1 MSSPHA
7 TGFMVLHSNQLEGLR
22 ELAVQF
28 IRNHPLPVLAPEV
41 LLVQSNGMKHW
52 LELALAKDLGICAAT
67 QVELPSAKLWQI
79 YRAVL
84 GPDSVPAHMPLD
96 KSPLVWRIMRLLP
109 HLLAQPSFAPLKNY
123 LGQAEDEASPMNR
136 RAYQLAAQLADVL
149 DGYQNYRADW
159 LEDWAQARDQ
169 LRTQAGTNA
178 SAFTTPLP
186 TAQSWQPALWR
197 DLLQDLA
204 TDEAVQLALSDVN
217 NANNSAFRSRA
228 EVHEAFMAKMASLHE
243 LNEGKGQRP
252 AGVPHRI
259 MVFGV
264 TSLPMQTVQALAALG
279 RVCQVLMLVQNPC
292 QHYWGH
298 VVESRVPLAR
308 LSKQRQ
314 AHKAGLPVPQD
325 DGSLSEADQ
334 YTLHTDT
341 HPLLAAWGK
350 HGRDYLHLLDGFDDV
365 DQYKGQFNRVDVFVD
380 PAHTAADAGREP
392 NMLEHLQSA
401 LLNLEPLPN
410 TPAPVQAND
419 TSIDMVQTH
428 SAQRE
433 VEVLHDRLLAW
444 LDADP
449 TLKPADIM
457 VMVPDMANFA
467 PHIHAVFGRFAHSAQ
482 YHAQHHDPRH
492 LPYTVADTTPRTE
505 PLVQALDTLLQ
516 LPQLRVT
523 RVEWQ
528 SLFEVAAVRERFG
541 LEEHDVA
548 QLDTWLADAGVRW
561 GLDAQH
567 RKPWGIAPDMPDAN
581 QNSWLFGIERL
592 LLGYAMGSSIT
603 TGAMDS
609 AVKPN
614 ASALASAGA
623 HSLATPWLDTLPQAG
638 VGGLDARVVD
648 GLLQWLRHT
657 QIALLKLRQE
667 HTPTEWVAV
676 LQQLVALF
684 FKPSDEADERL
695 IERVMAPLETWLA
708 ECQLARLD
716 TPLPLVVVREHWMAQ
731 LQQPAMQRRFF
742 GGGVQFATLMPMR
755 SIPFKCVCLL
765 GMNDGD
771 YPRSQTPRDF
781 DLMSDAAHASA
792 AQSHWRAGD
801 RSRRED
807 DRYLFLEALLS
818 ARDKLYISWQGR
830 RTTDHEVKPPSVL
843 VAQLMDYLNAV
854 WTQRNDKGEPTPAC
868 VAPLQPLQAFSPKY
882 FTQGSGFATYA
893 DDWQRALSCT
903 ATASAS
909 RTALSDSTAESSSA
923 KAPTELTLQDLQRLL
938 RQPVEVFLAERLR
951 LRLDQPEEAAEEE
964 EPFSLDGLEK
974 YKLNQSIA
982 LADDAQHALAQLRL
996 SGQLALAGFGEA
1008 QQSALLRDRDTLRK
1022 QLDALLPQWPHTLP
1036 VQSAHWQLGS
1046 TRLSAEWANGQTLW
1060 RSNTAVDGTGTNTGT
1075 DTKWLQVTLRPGAV
1089 TEGKKENQVPRIDTL
1104 SQLWLHHLAAC
1115 ASGTPTTSVQIG
1127 FDAAIELKPIT
1138 ADAALAHLQNLCD
1151 VYLEAWAQPLPV
1163 AAKTACA
1170 LVMGLYGGSK
1180 DAMGK
1185 AQTAFNGAHQKRG
1198 EYQDSQA
1205 LQRVFTSFEEIEAS
1219 LNHWATRLYE
1229 PMFKAAKVIHLSAD
1243 HAEDADA

>member
-1 MSSPHA
+1 
-7 TGFMVLHSNQLEGLR
+7 
-22 ELAVQF
+22 
-28 IRNHPLPVLAPEV
+28 
-41 LLVQSNGMKHW
+41 MKHW

-84 GPDSVPAHMPLD
+84 GPSQVPAHMPLD

-109 HLLAQPSFAPLKNY
+109 VLLAKPSFAPLNNY
-123 LGQAEDEASPMNR
+123 LAQAEGDTSPMNR

-159 LEDWAQARDQ
+159 LEDWANSKDQ
-169 LRTQAGTNA
+169 LRTQAGMA
-178 SAFTTPLP
+178 TPLP
-186 TAQSWQPALWR
+186 SAQSWQPELWR
-197 DLLQDLA
+197 DLLADLA
-204 TDEAVQLALSDVN
+204 ADAEVKAALPTDALHSYN
-217 NANNSAFRSRA
+217 SRA
-228 EVHEAFMAKMASLHE
+228 KVHEAFMAKMAAMPE
-243 LNEGKGQRP
+243 GQRP

-298 VVESRVPLAR
+298 VVESRVPLIKLAK
-308 LSKQRQ
+308 LSPQRQ

-365 DQYKGQFNRVDVFVD
+365 DHYKSQFNRVDVFVD
-380 PAHTAADAGREP
+380 PALTAANEGREP
-392 NMLEHLQSA
+392 TMLEHLQSA
-401 LLNLEPLPN
+401 LLNLEPLPH
-410 TPAPVQAND
+410 TPQELPAHD
-419 TSIDMVQTH
+419 TSVGFVQTH

-467 PHIHAVFGRFAHSAQ
+467 PHIHAVFGRFASQ
-482 YHAQHHDPRH
+482 DPRH

-528 SLFEVAAVRERFG
+528 SLFEVAAVRKRFG
-541 LEEHDVA
+541 LDEHDVA
-548 QLDTWLADAGVRW
+548 QLDSWLADAGVRW
-561 GLDAQH
+561 GLDAPH
-567 RKPWGIAPDMPDAN
+567 RKPWGIAPDMADAN

-592 LLGYAMGSSIT
+592 LLGYA
-603 TGAMDS
+603 TGASVD
-609 AVKPN
+609 
-614 ASALASAGA
+614 
-623 HSLATPWLDTLPQAG
+623 LATPWADTLPQAG
-638 VGGLDARVVD
+638 VGGLDAHVVD

-657 QIALLKLRQE
+657 QIALLKLRQD

-684 FKPSDEADERL
+684 FKPNDEADERL
-695 IERVMAPLETWLA
+695 IERVLAPLETWLA

-716 TPLPLVVVREHWMAQ
+716 APLPLVVVREHWMAQ

-781 DLMSDAAHASA
+781 DLMSDAAHAGST
-792 AQSHWRAGD
+792 QSHWRAGD

-818 ARDKLYISWQGR
+818 ARDKLYLSWQGR

-854 WTQRNDKGEPTPAC
+854 WTQRNDKGEFMPAC
-868 VAPLQPLQAFSPKY
+868 NAPLQPLQAFSPKY
-882 FTQGSGFATYA
+882 FTQDSTFQTYA
-893 DDWQRALSCT
+893 DDWQRALLST
-903 ATASAS
+903 SVPTAATAPSE
-909 RTALSDSTAESSSA
+909 T
-923 KAPTELTLQDLQRLL
+923 APTELTLQHLQRLL
-938 RQPVEVFLAERLR
+938 RQPVDVFLVDRLR

-964 EPFSLDGLEK
+964 EPFSLDGLDK
-974 YKLNQSIA
+974 YKLNQRIA
-982 LADDAQHALAQLRL
+982 QAEDAQQAIDQLRL

-1008 QQSALLRDRDTLRK
+1008 QQHLFENDRAKLRE
-1022 QLDALLPQWPHTLP
+1022 QLDVLLPKWPGALS
-1036 VQSAHWQLGS
+1036 VQSAHWQLGH
-1046 TRLSAEWANGQTLW
+1046 THLSAQWANGQTLW
-1060 RSNTAVDGTGTNTGT
+1060 HTNGIAHGTGQQ
-1075 DTKWLQVTLRPGAV
+1075 WLQVALRPGAV
-1089 TEGKKENQVPRIDTL
+1089 TEGKKETQVARIDTL

-1127 FDAAIELKPIT
+1127 FDAAIELKPIQ
-1138 ADAALAHLQNLCD
+1138 AEQAQEHLHDLCD
-1151 VYLEAWAQPLPV
+1151 AYLEAWGKPLPV

-1170 LVMGLYGGSK
+1170 FVMGEYGGSK
-1180 DAMGK
+1180 DPMGK
-1185 AQTAFNGAHQKRG
+1185 AQAAFEGGFGKSS
-1198 EYQDSQA
+1198 EYMDSPA
-1205 LQRVFTSFEEIEAS
+1205 LQRVFTSFEDVEAG

-1229 PMFKAAKVIHLSAD
+1229 PMFKAAKVIHLNANW
-1243 HAEDADA
+1243 AEEADA

>member
-1 MSSPHA
+1 MSRPHA

-67 QVELPSAKLWQI
+67 QIELPSAKLWQI

-84 GPDSVPAHMPLD
+84 GPSHVPAHMPLD

-109 HLLAQPSFAPLKNY
+109 QLLVQPSFAPLKNY
-123 LGQAEDEASPMNR
+123 LGQADSDTSPMNR

-159 LEDWAQARDQ
+159 LEDWAQNRDQ

-178 SAFTTPLP
+178 AAFTTPLP
-186 TAQSWQPALWR
+186 AAQNWQPALWR
-197 DLLQDLA
+197 NLLDDLA
-204 TDEAVQLALSDVN
+204 ADAEVQAALQKDAQQTFS
-217 NANNSAFRSRA
+217 SRA
-228 EVHEAFMAKMASLHE
+228 KVHEAFMAKMATLPE
-243 LNEGKGQRP
+243 GQRP

-259 MVFGV
+259 LVFGV

-298 VVESRVPLAR
+298 VVESRVPLAK
-308 LSKQRQ
+308 LAKQRQ

-325 DGSLSEADQ
+325 DGSLTEADQ

-365 DQYKGQFNRVDVFVD
+365 DQYKGRFNRVDVFVD
-380 PAHTAADAGREP
+380 PAQSAIDEGRAP
-392 NMLEHLQSA
+392 HILEHLQSA
-401 LLNLEPLPN
+401 LLNLEPLPQ
-410 TPAPVQAND
+410 TPAPVPAND
-419 TSIDMVQTH
+419 TSIAFVQTH

-467 PHIHAVFGRFAHSAQ
+467 PHIHAVFGRFAHSDA
-482 YHAQHHDPRH
+482 RH

-528 SLFEVAAVRERFG
+528 SLFDVAAVRQRFG

-561 GLDAQH
+561 GLDAAH
-567 RKPWGIAPDMPDAN
+567 RKPWGIAPDMADAN

-592 LLGYAMGSSIT
+592 LLGYA
-603 TGAMDS
+603 TGATD
-609 AVKPN
+609 A
-614 ASALASAGA
+614 
-623 HSLATPWLDTLPQAG
+623 LATPWANTLPQAG

-657 QIALLKLRQE
+657 HIALIKLRQD

-781 DLMSDAAHASA
+781 DLMSDAAHAGSTSRDA
-792 AQSHWRAGD
+792 HYAHSTHVHWRAGD

-818 ARDKLYISWQGR
+818 AREKLYISWQGR

-854 WTQRNDKGEPTPAC
+854 WTRSNDQGEPTPAC

-893 DDWQRALSCT
+893 DDWQSALSSS
-903 ATASAS
+903 AAASAS
-909 RTALSDSTAESSSA
+909 RSALADSTSETSSA
-923 KAPTELTLQDLQRLL
+923 QAPTELTLQDLQRLL
-938 RQPVEVFLAERLR
+938 RQPVEVFLTERLR
-951 LRLDQPEEAAEEE
+951 LRLDHPEEAAVEE

-1008 QQSALLRDRDTLRK
+1008 QQNALLRDRDTLRE
-1022 QLDALLPQWPHTLP
+1022 QLDALLPQWPHTLR
-1036 VQSAHWQLGS
+1036 VQSARWQLDR
-1046 TRLSAEWANGQTLW
+1046 THLSAEWANGQTLW
-1060 RSNTAVDGTGTNTGT
+1060 RSNTTTSSAGTNK
-1075 DTKWLQVTLRPGAV
+1075 DTQWLQVSLRPGAV
-1089 TEGKKENQVPRIDTL
+1089 TEGKKENQVARIDTL
-1104 SQLWLHHLAAC
+1104 SSLWLHHLAAC

-1127 FDAAIELKPIT
+1127 FDAAVEFQPIAAET
-1138 ADAALAHLQNLCD
+1138 AQAHLQHLCD
-1151 VYLEAWAQPLPV
+1151 AYLQAWAQPLPV

-1170 LVMGLYGGSK
+1170 YIMGLATEHK
-1180 DAMGK
+1180 DPMGK
-1185 AQTAFNGAHQKRG
+1185 AQMAFNGAYQKHG
-1198 EYQDSQA
+1198 EYLDSSA
-1205 LQRVFTSFEEIEAS
+1205 LQRVFNSFEDIQPS
-1219 LNHWATRLYE
+1219 LADWADRLYV
-1229 PMFKAAKVIHLSAD
+1229 PMHKAAKVIHLSATG
-1243 HAEDADA
+1243 AESSDSAEEAGT

>member
-84 GPDSVPAHMPLD
+84 GPSNVPAHMPLD

-109 HLLAQPSFAPLKNY
+109 SLLAKPSFAPLKNY
-123 LGQAEDEASPMNR
+123 LGQAEADASPMNR

-159 LEDWAQARDQ
+159 LEDWANHKDT
-169 LRTQAGTNA
+169 LRTQAGMA
-178 SAFTTPLP
+178 TPLP
-186 TAQSWQPALWR
+186 AAQSWQPELWR
-197 DLLQDLA
+197 DLLDDLA
-204 TDEAVQLALSDVN
+204 ADAEVKAALNTDTQHSY
-217 NANNSAFRSRA
+217 SSRA
-228 EVHEAFMAKMASLHE
+228 KVHEAFMAKMATLHE

-298 VVESRVPLAR
+298 VVESRVPLAK

-380 PAHTAADAGREP
+380 PADTADYEGREP
-392 NMLEHLQSA
+392 TMLEHLQSS
-401 LLNLEPLPN
+401 LLNLAPLPDHLTN
-410 TPAPVQAND
+410 VPADD
-419 TSIDMVQTH
+419 TSVRFVQTH

-467 PHIHAVFGRFAHSAQ
+467 PHIHAVFGRFAHNAQ
-482 YHAQHHDPRH
+482 AHDPRH

-561 GLDAQH
+561 GLDAPH
-567 RKPWGIAPDMPDAN
+567 RKPWGIAPDMADAN

-592 LLGYAMGSSIT
+592 LLGYA
-603 TGAMDS
+603 TGASDD
-609 AVKPN
+609 
-614 ASALASAGA
+614 LAS
-623 HSLATPWLDTLPQAG
+623 PWADTLPQAG

-657 QIALLKLRQE
+657 QIALIKLRQE

-716 TPLPLVVVREHWMAQ
+716 SPLPLVVVREHWMAQ

-781 DLMSDAAHASA
+781 DLMSDAAHAGSTPHYA
-792 AQSHWRAGD
+792 NVHWRAGD

-830 RTTDHEVKPPSVL
+830 RTTDHEIKPPSVL

-854 WTQRNDKGEPTPAC
+854 WTRGKDADNGQDIPAFDIHNQ
-868 VAPLQPLQAFSPKY
+868 LQPLQAFSPKY
-882 FTQGSGFATYA
+882 FTQGTGFETYA
-893 DDWQRALSCT
+893 ADWQHARPAAQT
-903 ATASAS
+903 AQASSVNTSTAS
-909 RTALSDSTAESSSA
+909 DVSSA
-923 KAPTELTLQDLQRLL
+923 ITANTLANHAAPSELTLQHLQRLL
-938 RQPVEVFLAERLR
+938 KQPVEVFLVDRLR
-951 LRLDQPEEAAEEE
+951 VRLDKPEEAAEQE

-982 LADDAQHALAQLRL
+982 QADDAEQAIAQLRL

-1008 QQSALLRDRDTLRK
+1008 QQRLLLKDRSTLRD
-1022 QLDALLPQWPHTLP
+1022 QLDVLLPKWPHVLG
-1036 VQSAHWQLGS
+1036 VQSAHWHLGQ
-1046 TRLSAEWANGQTLW
+1046 TRLNAEWANGQTLW
-1060 RSNTAVDGTGTNTGT
+1060 RSNTDMPTASTQ
-1075 DTKWLQVTLRPGAV
+1075 WLQVALRPGAV
-1089 TEGKKENQVPRIDTL
+1089 TEGKKENQQARLDAL
-1104 SQLWLHHLAAC
+1104 GHLWLHHLAAC
-1115 ASGTPTTSVQIG
+1115 ASGVLTTSVQIG
-1127 FDAAIELKPIT
+1127 FDAAVELKPIAT
-1138 ADAALAHLQNLCD
+1138 DAAQALLQDLCNA
-1151 VYLEAWAQPLPV
+1151 YQEAWAQPLPI

-1170 LVMGLYGGSK
+1170 YWMALKGDGK
-1180 DAMGK
+1180 DPLGK
-1185 AQTAFNGAHQKRG
+1185 AQTTFNGAHQKRG
-1198 EYQDSQA
+1198 EYQDSPA
-1205 LQRVFTSFEEIEAS
+1205 LQRMFNCFDDVADA
-1219 LNHWATRLYE
+1219 LPAWAERLYA
-1229 PMFKAAKVIHLSAD
+1229 PMHSTAKVIHLSEDGDTQGA
-1243 HAEDADA
+1243 HA

>member
-1 MSSPHA
+1 MSSPYA

-28 IRNHPLPVLAPEV
+28 IRNHLLPVLAPEV

-84 GPDSVPAHMPLD
+84 GPSNVPAHMPLD

-109 HLLAQPSFAPLKNY
+109 VLLAKPSFAPLKNY
-123 LGQAEDEASPMNR
+123 LGQAEADASPMNR

-159 LEDWAQARDQ
+159 LEDWANGKDQ
-169 LRTQAGTNA
+169 LRTQAGMA
-178 SAFTTPLP
+178 TPLP
-186 TAQSWQPALWR
+186 AAQSWQPELWR
-197 DLLQDLA
+197 DLLDDLA
-204 TDEAVQLALSDVN
+204 ADAEVKAELQHSY
-217 NANNSAFRSRA
+217 SSRA
-228 EVHEAFMAKMASLHE
+228 KVHEAFMAKMANIPE
-243 LNEGKGQRP
+243 GQRP

-298 VVESRVPLAR
+298 VVESRVPLAK
-308 LSKQRQ
+308 LAKQRQ

-380 PAHTAADAGREP
+380 PAESATDEGREP
-392 NMLEHLQSA
+392 TMLEHLQSS
-401 LLNLEPLPN
+401 LLKLAPLPDYL
-410 TPAPVQAND
+410 TDVPADD
-419 TSIDMVQTH
+419 TSIAFVQTH

-467 PHIHAVFGRFAHSAQ
+467 PHIHAVFGRFASNDA
-482 YHAQHHDPRH
+482 RH

-528 SLFEVAAVRERFG
+528 SLFEVAAVREHFG

-561 GLDAQH
+561 GLDAPH
-567 RKPWGIAPDMPDAN
+567 RKPWGIAPDMADAS
-581 QNSWLFGIERL
+581 QNSWLFGVERL
-592 LLGYAMGSSIT
+592 LLGYA
-603 TGAMDS
+603 TGAVDE
-609 AVKPN
+609 
-614 ASALASAGA
+614 
-623 HSLATPWLDTLPQAG
+623 LATPWADTLPQAG

-657 QIALLKLRQE
+657 QIALIKLRQD

-695 IERVMAPLETWLA
+695 MERVMAPLETWLA

-781 DLMSDAAHASA
+781 DLMSDAAHAGST
-792 AQSHWRAGD
+792 QSHWRAGD

-854 WTQRNDKGEPTPAC
+854 WTRDGCLAC
-868 VAPLQPLQAFSPKY
+868 VAPLQPLQAFSQAY
-882 FTQGSGFATYA
+882 FRQGTGVQTYA
-893 DDWQRALSCT
+893 ADWQQAQSNSVT
-903 ATASAS
+903 QPP
-909 RTALSDSTAESSSA
+909 RTKNEAADQ
-923 KAPTELTLQDLQRLL
+923 APTELTLKQLNRLL
-938 RQPVEVFLAERLR
+938 KQPVDVFVRDHLR
-951 LRLDQPEEAAEEE
+951 LHLDTPEEASEQE
-964 EPFSLDGLEK
+964 EPFALDHLSSYTLTQRIVQAPDPE
-974 YKLNQSIA
+974 
-982 LADDAQHALAQLRL
+982 HALQVLRL
-996 SGQLALAGFGEA
+996 SGELALAGFGQA
-1008 QQSALLRDRDTLRK
+1008 QQDMLLQQRDE
-1022 QLDALLPQWPHTLP
+1022 LLERFEDIANDWPIDLP
-1036 VQSAHWQLGS
+1036 VQSTSFALGKH
-1046 TRLSAEWANGQTLW
+1046 TLSAEWANGQHVW
-1060 RSNTAVDGTGTNTGT
+1060 K
-1075 DTKWLQVTLRPGAV
+1075 TKPDQSAWLQVEMRPGSML
-1089 TEGKKENQVPRIDTL
+1089 EGKEKAKHPRVQTL
-1104 SQLWLHHLAAC
+1104 TTLWVNHLVAC

-1127 FDAAIELKPIT
+1127 LNGAVQLDALSPS
-1138 ADAALAHLQNLCD
+1138 DALAELHNL
-1151 VYLEAWAQPLPV
+1151 VALYQEAWTKPLPV
-1163 AAKTACA
+1163 ARKTACA
-1170 LVMGLYGGSK
+1170 F
-1180 DAMGK
+1180 AMALHTSHEEDPAK
-1185 AQTAFNGAHQKRG
+1185 LATAMQAAQHVFDGNRNLTG
-1198 EYQDSQA
+1198 EYDSSTT
-1205 LQRVFTSFEEIEAS
+1205 LQRVFNGFADLQDALPDMAE
-1219 LNHWATRLYE
+1219 RLYGT
-1229 PMFKAAKVIHLSAD
+1229 MVKSARLLS
-1243 HAEDADA
+1243 HAQTTDAHVEADA

>member
-84 GPDSVPAHMPLD
+84 GPSNVPAHMPLD

-109 HLLAQPSFAPLKNY
+109 SLLAKPSFAPLKNY
-123 LGQAEDEASPMNR
+123 LGQAEADASPMNR

-159 LEDWAQARDQ
+159 LEDWANHKDT

-186 TAQSWQPALWR
+186 AAQSWQPELWR
-197 DLLQDLA
+197 DLLDDLA
-204 TDEAVQLALSDVN
+204 ADAEVKAELQHSY
-217 NANNSAFRSRA
+217 SSRA
-228 EVHEAFMAKMASLHE
+228 KVHEAFMAKMATIPE
-243 LNEGKGQRP
+243 GQRP

-298 VVESRVPLAR
+298 VVESRVPLAK

-314 AHKAGLPVPQD
+314 AHKVGLPVPQD

-380 PAHTAADAGREP
+380 PADTAADEGREP
-392 NMLEHLQSA
+392 TMLEHLQSS
-401 LLNLEPLPN
+401 LLNLAPLPDHLTN
-410 TPAPVQAND
+410 VPADD
-419 TSIDMVQTH
+419 TSVRFVQTH

-467 PHIHAVFGRFAHSAQ
+467 PHIHAVFGRFASN
-482 YHAQHHDPRH
+482 DPRH

-561 GLDAQH
+561 GLDAPH
-567 RKPWGIAPDMPDAN
+567 RKPWGIAPDMADAN

-592 LLGYAMGSSIT
+592 LLGYA
-603 TGAMDS
+603 TGASDD
-609 AVKPN
+609 
-614 ASALASAGA
+614 
-623 HSLATPWLDTLPQAG
+623 LATPWADTLPQAG

-657 QIALLKLRQE
+657 HIALIKLRQE

-716 TPLPLVVVREHWMAQ
+716 SPLPLVVVREHWMAQ

-781 DLMSDAAHASA
+781 DLMSDAAHAGST
-792 AQSHWRAGD
+792 QSHWRAGD

-830 RTTDHEVKPPSVL
+830 RTTDHEIKPPSVL

-854 WTQRNDKGEPTPAC
+854 WTHEGGLAC
-868 VAPLQPLQAFSPKY
+868 DAPLQPLQAFSPKY
-882 FTQGSGFATYA
+882 FTQDSTFQTYA
-893 DDWQRALSCT
+893 DDWQRAL
-903 ATASAS
+903 
-909 RTALSDSTAESSSA
+909 LSSSA
-923 KAPTELTLQDLQRLL
+923 TSAPTASNQATPSETTPTELTLQHLQRLL
-938 RQPVEVFLAERLR
+938 RQPVEVFLVDRLR

-974 YKLNQSIA
+974 YKLNQRIA
-982 LADDAQHALAQLRL
+982 QAEDAQQAIDQLRL
-996 SGQLALAGFGEA
+996 SGQLAMAGFGEA
-1008 QQSALLRDRDTLRK
+1008 QQHLFENDREKLRE
-1022 QLDALLPQWPHTLP
+1022 QLDVLLPKWPNQLS
-1036 VQSAHWQLGS
+1036 VQSAHWQLGH
-1046 TRLSAEWANGQTLW
+1046 THLSAEWANGQTMW
-1060 RSNTAVDGTGTNTGT
+1060 HTNGKAH
-1075 DTKWLQVTLRPGAV
+1075 DAGQQWLQVALRPGAV
-1089 TEGKKENQVPRIDTL
+1089 TEGKKENQVARIDTL

-1127 FDAAIELKPIT
+1127 FDAAIELKPIKT
-1138 ADAALAHLQNLCD
+1138 EQAQVHLQELCD
-1151 VYLEAWAQPLPV
+1151 TYLEAWGQPLPV

-1170 LVMGLYGGSK
+1170 FVMGVYGGSK

-1185 AQTAFNGAHQKRG
+1185 AQAAFEGGFGKSG
-1198 EYQDSQA
+1198 EYTGSPA
-1205 LQRVFTSFEEIEAS
+1205 LQRVFTSFEDVEAS

-1229 PMFKAAKVIHLSAD
+1229 PMFKAAKVIHLNAD
-1243 HAEDADA
+1243 HAEEADA

>member
-84 GPDSVPAHMPLD
+84 GPSNVPAHMPLD

-109 HLLAQPSFAPLKNY
+109 SLLAKPSFAPLKNY
-123 LGQAEDEASPMNR
+123 LGQAEADASPMNR

-159 LEDWAQARDQ
+159 LEDWANHKDT
-169 LRTQAGTNA
+169 LRTQAGMA
-178 SAFTTPLP
+178 TPLP
-186 TAQSWQPALWR
+186 TAQSWQPELWR
-197 DLLQDLA
+197 DLLDDLA
-204 TDEAVQLALSDVN
+204 ADAEVKAELQHSF
-217 NANNSAFRSRA
+217 SSRA
-228 EVHEAFMAKMASLHE
+228 KVHEAFMAKMASIPE
-243 LNEGKGQRP
+243 GQRP

-298 VVESRVPLAR
+298 VVESRVPLAK

-334 YTLHTDT
+334 YKLHTDT

-380 PAHTAADAGREP
+380 PAHTAADEGREP
-392 NMLEHLQSA
+392 TMLEHLQSS
-401 LLNLEPLPN
+401 LLNLAPLPDHLTN
-410 TPAPVQAND
+410 VPADD
-419 TSIDMVQTH
+419 TSVRFVQTH

-467 PHIHAVFGRFAHSAQ
+467 PHIHAVFGRFASN
-482 YHAQHHDPRH
+482 DPRH

-561 GLDAQH
+561 GLDAPH
-567 RKPWGIAPDMPDAN
+567 RKPWGIAPDMADAN

-592 LLGYAMGSSIT
+592 LLGYA
-603 TGAMDS
+603 TGASDD
-609 AVKPN
+609 
-614 ASALASAGA
+614 
-623 HSLATPWLDTLPQAG
+623 LATPWADTLPQAG

-657 QIALLKLRQE
+657 QIALIKLRQE

-676 LQQLVALF
+676 LQQLVSLF

-716 TPLPLVVVREHWMAQ
+716 SPLPLVVVREHWMAQ

-781 DLMSDAAHASA
+781 DLMSDAAHAGST
-792 AQSHWRAGD
+792 QSHWRAGD

-830 RTTDHEVKPPSVL
+830 RTTDHEIKPPSVL

-882 FTQGSGFATYA
+882 FTQDATFQTYA
-893 DDWQRALSCT
+893 DDWQRALLSPST
-903 ATASAS
+903 PPAATASNEA
-909 RTALSDSTAESSSA
+909 
-923 KAPTELTLQDLQRLL
+923 APTELTLQHLQRLL
-938 RQPVEVFLAERLR
+938 RQPVEVFLVNRLR

-974 YKLNQSIA
+974 YKLNQRIA
-982 LADDAQHALAQLRL
+982 QADDAQQAIAQLRL

-1008 QQSALLRDRDTLRK
+1008 QQHLFENDREKLREQLDVLLPKWPNTLR
-1022 QLDALLPQWPHTLP
+1022 
-1036 VQSAHWQLGS
+1036 VQSAHWQLGH
-1046 TRLSAEWANGQTLW
+1046 THLSAEWANGQTIW
-1060 RSNTAVDGTGTNTGT
+1060 HTNG
-1075 DTKWLQVTLRPGAV
+1075 KAHGARQQWLQVALRPGAV

-1127 FDAAIELKPIT
+1127 FDAAIELKPIDADT
-1138 ADAALAHLQNLCD
+1138 AQAHLQNLCD
-1151 VYLEAWAQPLPV
+1151 AYLEAWTQPLPV

-1170 LVMGLYGGSK
+1170 FVMGVYGGSK

-1185 AQTAFNGAHQKRG
+1185 AQAAFEGGFGKSG
-1198 EYQDSQA
+1198 EYTGSPA
-1205 LQRVFTSFEEIEAS
+1205 LQRVFTSFEEMEAS

-1229 PMFKAAKVIHLSAD
+1229 PMFKAAKVIHLNAD
-1243 HAEDADA
+1243 HAEEADA

>member
-96 KSPLVWRIMRLLP
+96 KSPLVWRIMRRLP
-109 HLLAQPSFAPLKNY
+109 DLLAKPSFAPLKNY
-123 LGQAEDEASPMNR
+123 LGQAEADASPMNR

-159 LEDWAQARDQ
+159 LEDWANGKDT
-169 LRTQAGTNA
+169 LRTQTGTA
-178 SAFTTPLP
+178 TPLP
-186 TAQSWQPALWR
+186 SAQSWQPELWR
-197 DLLQDLA
+197 NLLDDLA
-204 TDEAVQLALSDVN
+204 ADAEIKAELQHSY
-217 NANNSAFRSRA
+217 SSRA
-228 EVHEAFMAKMASLHE
+228 KVHEAFMAKMATLP
-243 LNEGKGQRP
+243 KGQRP

-298 VVESRVPLAR
+298 VVESRVPLIKLAK

-365 DQYKGQFNRVDVFVD
+365 EQYKSQFSRVDVFVD
-380 PAHTAADAGREP
+380 PADSASDEGREP
-392 NMLEHLQSA
+392 NMLEHLQSS
-401 LLNLEPLPN
+401 LLNLAPLPDHP
-410 TPAPVQAND
+410 TDVPADD
-419 TSIDMVQTH
+419 TSIAFVQTH

-467 PHIHAVFGRFAHSAQ
+467 PHIHAVFGRFAHSEA
-482 YHAQHHDPRH
+482 RH
-492 LPYTVADTTPRTE
+492 IPYTVADTTPRTE

-516 LPQLRVT
+516 LPQLRIT

-528 SLFEVAAVRERFG
+528 SLFEVAAVRKRFG
-541 LEEHDVA
+541 LEVHDVA

-561 GLDAQH
+561 GLDAPH
-567 RKPWGIAPDMPDAN
+567 RKPWGIAPDMADAN

-592 LLGYAMGSSIT
+592 LLGYA
-603 TGAMDS
+603 TGASND
-609 AVKPN
+609 
-614 ASALASAGA
+614 
-623 HSLATPWLDTLPQAG
+623 LATPWADTLPQAG

-657 QIALLKLRQE
+657 HMALLKLRQD

-676 LQQLVALF
+676 LQQLMALF

-695 IERVMAPLETWLA
+695 IERVMAPLETWLT

-781 DLMSDAAHASA
+781 DLMSDAAHAGSTHT
-792 AQSHWRAGD
+792 HWRAGD

-830 RTTDHEVKPPSVL
+830 RTTDHEIKPPCVL
-843 VAQLMDYLNAV
+843 VAQLMDYLNAA
-854 WTQRNDKGEPTPAC
+854 WTCSETLDAPAFD
-868 VAPLQPLQAFSPKY
+868 APLQPLHAFSDVY
-882 FTQGSGFATYA
+882 FRQGSQLHTYA
-893 DDWQRALSCT
+893 VDWQKAQSPTHATPMRATLQ
-903 ATASAS
+903 
-909 RTALSDSTAESSSA
+909 DD
-923 KAPTELTLQDLQRLL
+923 APKELTLQHLHRLL
-938 RQPVEVFLAERLR
+938 KQPVDVFVRDRLR
-951 LRLDQPEEAAEEE
+951 LYLDTPEEVSAQE
-964 EPFSLDGLEK
+964 EPFSLNPLER
-974 YKLNQSIA
+974 YRLTQSIVQA
-982 LADDAQHALAQLRL
+982 SDPEHALHVLRL
-996 SGQLALAGFGEA
+996 SGELALAGFGQT
-1008 QQSALLRDRDTLRK
+1008 QQDMLLQQRDELRERF
-1022 QLDALLPQWPHTLP
+1022 DALTQDWPLDVP
-1036 VQSAHWQLGS
+1036 VQSTRLTLG
-1046 TRLSAEWANGQTLW
+1046 THTLSAEWANGSQIW
-1060 RSNTAVDGTGTNTGT
+1060 K
-1075 DTKWLQVTLRPGAV
+1075 TKPDVSAWLQIELRPGSV
-1089 TEGKKENQVPRIDTL
+1089 LEGKDKAKHPRAQTL
-1104 SQLWLHHLAAC
+1104 TSLWLNHLVAC

-1127 FDAAIELKPIT
+1127 LNGAVQFDALA
-1138 ADAALAHLQNLCD
+1138 ASDAWAELQNL
-1151 VYLEAWAQPLPV
+1151 VTLYQAAWTQPLPV
-1163 AAKTACA
+1163 ARQTACA
-1170 LVMGLYGGSK
+1170 FLTALRAT
-1180 DAMGK
+1180 DP
-1185 AQTAFNGAHQKRG
+1185 AQASSTAHAALQVAQQVFEGHRHLTG
-1198 EYQDSQA
+1198 EYADSTA
-1205 LQRVFTSFEEIEAS
+1205 LQRVFNSFEDVQHELPS
-1219 LNHWATRLYE
+1219 LAERLYGA
-1229 PMFKAAKVIHLSAD
+1229 MVTHARLLSDAPA
-1243 HAEDADA
+1243 HAETDE

>member
-67 QVELPSAKLWQI
+67 QVQLPSAKLWQI

-84 GPDSVPAHMPLD
+84 GPSNVPAHMPLD

-109 HLLAQPSFAPLKNY
+109 VLLAKPSFAPLKNY
-123 LGQAEDEASPMNR
+123 LGQSETEASPMNR

-159 LEDWAQARDQ
+159 LEDWANGKDQ
-169 LRTQAGTNA
+169 LRTQAG
-178 SAFTTPLP
+178 SATPLP
-186 TAQSWQPALWR
+186 SAQSWQPELWC
-197 DLLQDLA
+197 DLLEDLA
-204 TDEAVQLALSDVN
+204 ADAEVKAELQHSY
-217 NANNSAFRSRA
+217 SSRA
-228 EVHEAFMAKMASLHE
+228 KVHEAFMAKMATLPE
-243 LNEGKGQRP
+243 GQRP

-298 VVESRVPLAR
+298 VVESRVPLAK
-308 LSKQRQ
+308 LAKQRQ

-380 PAHTAADAGREP
+380 PADTAADQGREP
-392 NMLEHLQSA
+392 TMLEHLQSS
-401 LLNLEPLPN
+401 LLNLAPLPDHL
-410 TPAPVQAND
+410 TDVSADD
-419 TSIDMVQTH
+419 TSVRFVQTH

-467 PHIHAVFGRFAHSAQ
+467 PHIHAVFGRFSHNAQ
-482 YHAQHHDPRH
+482 THDPRH

-528 SLFEVAAVRERFG
+528 SLFEVAAVRERFS
-541 LEEHDVA
+541 LEAHDVA

-561 GLDAQH
+561 GLDAPH
-567 RKPWGIAPDMPDAN
+567 RKPWGIAPDMADAN

-592 LLGYAMGSSIT
+592 LLGYA
-603 TGAMDS
+603 TGAVDD
-609 AVKPN
+609 
-614 ASALASAGA
+614 
-623 HSLATPWLDTLPQAG
+623 LATPWADTLPQAG

-657 QIALLKLRQE
+657 QMALLKLRQD

-716 TPLPLVVVREHWMAQ
+716 SPLPLVVVREHWMAQ

-781 DLMSDAAHASA
+781 DLMSDAAHAGRT
-792 AQSHWRAGD
+792 QSHWRAGD

-882 FTQGSGFATYA
+882 FTQGSTFQTYA
-893 DDWQRALSCT
+893 DDWQRAL
-903 ATASAS
+903 
-909 RTALSDSTAESSSA
+909 LSSSA
-923 KAPTELTLQDLQRLL
+923 SSAPNASNESTPSEAAPTELTLQHLQRLL
-938 RQPVEVFLAERLR
+938 RQPVEVFLVDRLR
-951 LRLDQPEEAAEEE
+951 LRLDQPEVAAEEE

-974 YKLNQSIA
+974 YKLNQRIA
-982 LADDAQHALAQLRL
+982 QAEDAQQAIDQLRL
-996 SGQLALAGFGEA
+996 SGQLAMAGFGEA
-1008 QQSALLRDRDTLRK
+1008 QQHLFENDREKLREQMDV
-1022 QLDALLPQWPHTLP
+1022 LLPKWPKHLS
-1036 VQSAHWQLGS
+1036 VQSAHWQLGH
-1046 TRLSAEWANGQTLW
+1046 THLSAEWANGQTIW
-1060 RSNTAVDGTGTNTGT
+1060 HSNGKAHDAGQQ
-1075 DTKWLQVTLRPGAV
+1075 WLQVALRPGAV
-1089 TEGKKENQVPRIDTL
+1089 TEGKKENQVARIDTL
-1104 SQLWLHHLAAC
+1104 NQLWLHHLAAC

-1127 FDAAIELKPIT
+1127 FDAAIELKPIQ
-1138 ADAALAHLQNLCD
+1138 AEQAQEHLQDLCD
-1151 VYLEAWAQPLPV
+1151 AYLEAWTQPLPV

-1170 LVMGLYGGSK
+1170 FVMGVYGGSK

-1185 AQTAFNGAHQKRG
+1185 AQAAFKGGFGKSG
-1198 EYQDSQA
+1198 EYTDSPA
-1205 LQRVFTSFEEIEAS
+1205 LQRVFTSFEDVEAD

-1229 PMFKAAKVIHLSAD
+1229 PMLKAAKVIHLNADSAD
-1243 HAEDADA
+1243 HAEEADA

>member
-84 GPDSVPAHMPLD
+84 GPANVPAHMPLD

-109 HLLAQPSFAPLKNY
+109 HLLTQPCFAPLKNY
-123 LGQAEDEASPMNR
+123 LGQTQSENQASPMNR

-159 LEDWAQARDQ
+159 LEDWANGQDQ
-169 LRTQAGTNA
+169 LRTQAGMA
-178 SAFTTPLP
+178 TPLP
-186 TAQSWQPALWR
+186 AAQSWQPALWR
-197 DLLQDLA
+197 DLLNDLA
-204 TDEAVQLALSDVN
+204 ADTEVQAALQADAQRSY
-217 NANNSAFRSRA
+217 SSRA
-228 EVHEAFMAKMASLHE
+228 KVHEAFMAKMASLPE
-243 LNEGKGQRP
+243 GQRP

-298 VVESRVPLAR
+298 VVESRVPLIKLAK

-314 AHKAGLPVPQD
+314 AHKVGLPVPQD
-325 DGSLSEADQ
+325 DGSLTEADQ

-365 DQYKGQFNRVDVFVD
+365 DSYKGQFHRVDVFVD
-380 PAHTAADAGREP
+380 PAQSATDEGRKP
-392 NMLEHLQSA
+392 NMLEHLQSS
-401 LLNLEPLPN
+401 LLKLEKLPDHL
-410 TPAPVQAND
+410 TEVPADD
-419 TSIDMVQTH
+419 TSIAFVQTH

-482 YHAQHHDPRH
+482 HHDPRH

-528 SLFEVAAVRERFG
+528 SLFEVAAIRERFG

-561 GLDAQH
+561 GLDAPH
-567 RKPWGIAPDMPDAN
+567 RQPWGIAPDMADAN

-592 LLGYAMGSSIT
+592 LLGYA
-603 TGAMDS
+603 TGAAD
-609 AVKPN
+609 A
-614 ASALASAGA
+614 
-623 HSLATPWLDTLPQAG
+623 LATPWANTLPQAG

-657 QIALLKLRQE
+657 QIALIKLRQD
-667 HTPTEWVAV
+667 HTPNEWVAV
-676 LQQLVALF
+676 LRQLVALF

-781 DLMSDAAHASA
+781 DLMSDAAHAGST
-792 AQSHWRAGD
+792 QSHWRAGD

-818 ARDKLYISWQGR
+818 AREKLYISWQGR

-854 WTQRNDKGEPTPAC
+854 WTRRNDKGEPMPAC
-868 VAPLQPLQAFSPKY
+868 VAPLQPLQAFSQAY
-882 FTQGSGFATYA
+882 FRQGTGVQTYA
-893 DDWQRALSCT
+893 ADWQT
-903 ATASAS
+903 AQSATHTARPQTTDA
-909 RTALSDSTAESSSA
+909 TEAT
-923 KAPTELTLQDLQRLL
+923 APTELALKQLNRLL
-938 RQPVEVFLAERLR
+938 KQPVEVFVRDRLR
-951 LRLDQPEEAAEEE
+951 LHLDTPQEASAQE
-964 EPFSLDGLEK
+964 EPFALNHLDSYALT
-974 YKLNQSIA
+974 QSIVQA
-982 LADDAQHALAQLRL
+982 PDPEHALQVLRL
-996 SGQLALAGFGEA
+996 SGALALAGFGQA
-1008 QQSALLRDRDTLRK
+1008 QQDMLLQQRNELLERFEDIAKDWP
-1022 QLDALLPQWPHTLP
+1022 LDLP
-1036 VQSAHWQLGS
+1036 VQSTRFTLGEH
-1046 TRLSAEWANGQTLW
+1046 TLSAEWANGQQTW
-1060 RSNTAVDGTGTNTGT
+1060 K
-1075 DTKWLQVTLRPGAV
+1075 TKPDQSAWLQVEMRPGSV
-1089 TEGKKENQVPRIDTL
+1089 LEGKEKAKQPRAQTL
-1104 SQLWLHHLAAC
+1104 TTLWLNHLVAC

-1127 FDAAIELKPIT
+1127 LNGAVQFDALPKS
-1138 ADAALAHLQNLCD
+1138 DAMAELQNL
-1151 VYLEAWAQPLPV
+1151 VTLYQEAWAKPLPV
-1163 AAKTACA
+1163 ARKTACA
-1170 LVMGLYGGSK
+1170 F
-1180 DAMGK
+1180 AMAMRTSHEEDPAK
-1185 AQTAFNGAHQKRG
+1185 SEAALQAAQQVFDGNRNLTG
-1198 EYQDSQA
+1198 EYESSA
-1205 LQRVFTSFEEIEAS
+1205 TLQRVFKSFTDLQLVLPEMAERVYGTMVKSA
-1219 LNHWATRLYE
+1219 RLLS
-1229 PMFKAAKVIHLSAD
+1229 AAKAPETHV
-1243 HAEDADA
+1243 EADA